1 MNGDGV
7 FDEQT
12 DFSFLGLEEQAP
24 ASKKQSKQRKDRSVQ
39 VGDICIDIRLTF
51 RHSEEA
57 KAKISAGNSGRKH
70 SEETKAKL
78 RKAKKA
84 GAKPKQPAQRMSQD
98 GKRWIGV
105 VTPAGFFASTK
116 EAAKH
121 YQVGPKTIRVR
132 TRRFPT
138 EFYYV
143 ITEVSAEERE
153 RRRAKKSAS
162 AKGHTMSEE
171 NKAKLS
177 ARRKGVPMTAAA
189 LEKMRATKAAK
200 ARPFMTPLGPVLTK
214 REAAKIFGV
223 DNNTIRVWE
232 LNYPQHFYYITKD

>member
-12 DFSFLGLEEQAP
+12 DFSFLNITEQKNSV
-24 ASKKQSKQRKDRSVQ
+24 ASKAKQRKDRSVQ

-51 RHSEEA
+51 QHSDEA
-57 KAKISAGNSGRKH
+57 KAKISAAHSGRKH

-78 RKAKKA
+78 RKTKKA

-116 EAAKH
+116 KAAEH
-121 YQVGPKTIRVR
+121 YQVHPKTIRVR

-177 ARRKGVPMTAAA
+177 ARRKGVPITEAAK
-189 LEKMRATKAAK
+189 EKMRATKAAK